1 MQKQIPSNI
10 LTFLLLSHLAEN
22 PSYGY
27 RMLKALETRSRGH
40 WELSYGT
47 VYGALARMES
57 QGLIEKC
64 PETDST
70 RKYHRITEAGT
81 DYLQKQQHELSG
93 MADQTREM
101 ILGFL
106 NVYQS
111 LYGEEKLQALVKC
124 IAKEF
129 SGKREE

>member
-1 MQKQIPSNI
+1 MQKQIPTNI

-27 RMLKALETRSRGH
+27 RMLKSLENRSNGH

-47 VYGALARMES
+47 VYGALSRMET

-64 PETDST
+64 PDTGSN
-70 RKYHRITEAGT
+70 RKYHRITGRGRE
-81 DYLQKQQHELSG
+81 YLEEQERELSG

-106 NVYQS
+106 NVYRS
-111 LYGEEKLQALVKC
+111 LYGGEKLQSLVDS
-124 IAKEF
+124 IRREF
-129 SGKREE
+129 S